1 MKSFHSLKGGM
12 AQVFGEITL
21 EEQTDICDPISESG
35 KEKIQL
41 VSDIQKHY
49 YIIKYHCQVS
59 FLILKQYIDATA
71 EDRSQDFLTIEV
83 LTNSNYSDAIS
94 AQNYKENCK
103 TTKQMP
109 KCKLDHEIC
118 NTLSFRLGST
128 LRQISLFTSKLQYKI
143 GETGKISILSPAINC
158 ISEYQNI
165 GHLFTIDNFY
175 LFF

>member
-1 MKSFHSLKGGM
+1 M

-41 VSDIQKHY
+41 VSEIQKK
-49 YIIKYHCQVS
+49 IITSWNIIVKFY
-59 FLILKQYIDATA
+59 FLFLNNFIDAA
-71 EDRSQDFLTIEV
+71 VEDRSQDSLTIEV
-83 LTNSNYSDAIS
+83 LTYSNFSDAIS
-94 AQNYKENCK
+94 AQNSKENCK
-103 TTKQMP
+103 TTKQML

-143 GETGKISILSPAINC
+143 GETGKISIISPAINC
-158 ISEYQNI
+158 ISEYKNTS
-165 GHLFTIDNFY
+165 LVTY
-175 LFF
+175 LL

>member
-1 MKSFHSLKGGM
+1 M

-49 YIIKYHCQVS
+49 YIIKYYCQVS

-71 EDRSQDFLTIEV
+71 EDRSQDSLTIEV
-83 LTNSNYSDAIS
+83 LTYLNYSDAIS
-94 AQNYKENCK
+94 AQNSKENCK
-103 TTKQMP
+103 ITKQML

-158 ISEYQNI
+158 IHWSLIYYR
-165 GHLFTIDNFY
+165 LF
-175 LFF
+175 LFLFLK